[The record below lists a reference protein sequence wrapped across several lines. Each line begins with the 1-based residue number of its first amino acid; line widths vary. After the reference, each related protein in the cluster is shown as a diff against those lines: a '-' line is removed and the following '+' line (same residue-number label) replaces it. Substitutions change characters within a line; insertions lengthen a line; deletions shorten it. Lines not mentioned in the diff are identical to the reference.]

1 MLKKRFGMT
10 ETLLAGGILS
20 LALPQ
25 TSAQPILPADGGHAS
40 ALTVRISPD
49 APERLY
55 ATGEIAT
62 FTVEV
67 LKDGRPATS
76 GSAEVWIA
84 PEGGPANV
92 SRHHYDLAKQNP
104 FRVEGRSDEA
114 CFLLCQVWASDG
126 GPEAYAEEQVW
137 YRAPPNSQAL
147 TLDIRPNRS
156 EGLYR
161 CDEEA
166 RFEVRV
172 LKDGKPVET
181 GGRLELQLQLAGRPP
196 ALVSQTFTF
205 PLAENAVASISGTLH
220 DPDFLY
226 CRAQWI
232 PPEGQGKA
240 LGNWLSVGFEPERI
254 QAYTRSPSD
263 LETFWKKILAQARA
277 LPTEVELEPLDA
289 FSNSRATF
297 FRFSINTLRGQRVHG
312 FLGLPTGPGPF
323 PVVAF
328 FPGAGPGTGR
338 PIDMGLTARGVL
350 TLMLNVHTHPVA
362 EDPVAAKAQVDA
374 YVARHQVASYIDV
387 GIAAPETF
395 HFHGVLAGFCRAMDY
410 VCARDGW
417 WDGQHLVFDG
427 ASQGGFLTLVMSALY
442 ADKATRSL
450 AGVPYL
456 CDYPRTHPDASPK
469 TLRTMAYYDPA
480 NLAAWIRC
488 PVGVS
493 VAFADS
499 SCPPA
504 SVFSAYNAVTVH
516 QKNLRIEPRDAHGT
530 TPERQAY
537 ERPILLQSLGLN

>member
-1 MLKKRFGMT
+1 MT

-25 TSAQPILPADGGHAS
+25 TSAQPTLPADGGQS
-40 ALTVRISPD
+40 SDLTVQIASDRPGH
-49 APERLY
+49 LY
-55 ATGEIAT
+55 ANGETAI

-67 LKDGRPATS
+67 LKDSRSATS
-76 GSAEVWIA
+76 GSVEVWIA
-84 PEGGPANV
+84 PEGGPANIV
-92 SRHHYDLAKQNP
+92 RRHYDLAKQNP

-137 YRAPPNSQAL
+137 YRALPNPQAV
-147 TLDIRPNRS
+147 TLDIQPNRP

-161 CDEEA
+161 CGEEA

-172 LKDGKPVET
+172 LQDGKPVET
-181 GGRLELQLQLAGRPP
+181 GCLELQLQLAGRPP
-196 ALVSQTFTF
+196 VIASQTFTL
-205 PLAENAVASISGTLH
+205 PLAENVVASISGTLSE
-220 DPDFLY
+220 PDFLY
-226 CRAQWI
+226 CQARWI
-232 PPEGQGKA
+232 PPQGQGKA
-240 LGNWLSVGFEPERI
+240 LANWLSVGFEPDRI
-254 QAYTRSPSD
+254 QAQTRPPSD
-263 LETFWKKILAQARA
+263 LEAFWKETLAQARV

-297 FRFSINTLRGQRVHG
+297 FRFSINTLHGQRVYG
-312 FLGLPTGPGPF
+312 FLGLPTGLGPF

-362 EDPVAAKAQVDA
+362 EDSAAAKAQVDA
-374 YVARHQVASYIDV
+374 YVAHHQVASYIDV

-456 CDYPRTHPDASPK
+456 CDYSRTHPDTAPA

-488 PVGVS
+488 PVEIS
-493 VAFADS
+493 VAFADG

-504 SVFSAYNAVTVH
+504 SVFSAYNAVGVP
-516 QKNLRIEPRDAHGT
+516 QKNLRTEPHDAHGT
-530 TPERQAY
+530 TPERQAF
-537 ERPILLQSLGLN
+537 ERPILLQSLSLK